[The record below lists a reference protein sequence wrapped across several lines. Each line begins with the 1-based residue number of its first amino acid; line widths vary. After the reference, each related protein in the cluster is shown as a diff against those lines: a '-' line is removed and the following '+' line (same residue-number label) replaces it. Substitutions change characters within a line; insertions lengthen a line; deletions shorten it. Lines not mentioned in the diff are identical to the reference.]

1 MESTGIVFTASGGQG
16 VITTAIILARSA
28 TIFEGKNAIQS
39 QSYGAAARGGATRAD
54 ILISEGNL
62 YYPKV
67 ETADVLVALMQEG
80 YDKYAHVLRPGGL
93 AIIDPRY
100 VKPGNSS
107 AKVLELPMYD
117 TVVKEIGKPIVYS
130 VCVLGALIGAT
141 DICKP
146 ESAISVIEDAMPPAF
161 FDMNK
166 KALEIGITLG
176 KEAA

>member
-1 MESTGIVFTASGGQG
+1 MKSTGIVFTASGGQG

-28 TIFEGKNAIQS
+28 TIFEGKNVIQS

-67 ETADVLVALMQEG
+67 EEADVLVALMQEG
-80 YDKYAHVLRPGGL
+80 YNKYANLIRPGGL
-93 AIIDPRY
+93 MIVDPRY
-100 VKPGNSS
+100 VKPTNMN
-107 AKVLELPMYD
+107 AKIVELPMYD

-130 VCVLGALIGAT
+130 VCVLGALIGMT
-141 DICKP
+141 GICKA
-146 ESAISVIEDAMPPAF
+146 ESAISVIQDAMPAAF

-166 KALEIGITLG
+166 KALELGITMG

>member
-67 ETADVLVALMQEG
+67 ESADVLVALMQEG
-80 YDKYAHVLRPGGL
+80 YDKYANVIRPGGL
-93 AIIDPRY
+93 MIVDPRY
-100 VKPGNSS
+100 VTPGNIN
-107 AKVLELPMYD
+107 AKIVPLPMYD

-130 VCVLGALIGAT
+130 VCVLGGLIGMT
-141 DICKP
+141 GICKP
-146 ESAISVIEDAMPPAF
+146 ESAINVIKDAMPPAF

-166 KALEIGITLG
+166 KALELGIALG
-176 KEAA
+176 KDAA

>member
-1 MESTGIVFTASGGQG
+1 METTGIVFTASGGQG
-16 VITTAIILARSA
+16 VITTAIILARAA

-67 ETADVLVALMQEG
+67 EEADVLVALMQEG
-80 YDKYAHVLRPGGL
+80 YDKYAHLIKPGAL
-93 AIIDPRY
+93 MIVDPRY
-100 VKPGNSS
+100 VTPGNIN
-107 AKVLELPMYD
+107 AKVVELPMYD

-130 VCVLGALIGAT
+130 VCVLGGLIGMT
-141 DICKP
+141 GICKP

-166 KALEIGITLG
+166 KALELGIALG
-176 KEAA
+176 KDAA

>member
-67 ETADVLVALMQEG
+67 EEADVLVALMQEG
-80 YDKYAHVLRPGGL
+80 YNKYAHLIRPGGL
-93 AIIDPRY
+93 MIVDPKY
-100 VKPGNSS
+100 VKPTNIN
-107 AKVLELPMYD
+107 AKIVELPMYD

-130 VCVLGALIGAT
+130 VCVLGALIGMT
-141 DICKP
+141 GICKA
-146 ESAISVIEDAMPPAF
+146 ESALSVIEDAMPAAF

-166 KALEIGITLG
+166 KALELGIAMG

>member
-1 MESTGIVFTASGGQG
+1 MESTGMVFTASGGQG
-16 VITTAIILARSA
+16 VITTAIILARAA

-67 ETADVLVALMQEG
+67 EKADIFVALMQEG
-80 YDKYAHVLRPGGL
+80 YDKYASVVRPGGL
-93 AIIDPRY
+93 AIVDPKY
-100 VKPGNSS
+100 VTPTKMS
-107 AKVLELPMYD
+107 AKIVELPMYD
-117 TVVKEIGKPIVYS
+117 TVVKELGKPIVYS
-130 VCVLGALIGAT
+130 VCVVGALIGMT
-141 DICKP
+141 GICKP
-146 ESAISVIEDAMPPAF
+146 ESAISVIKDAMPPAF
-161 FDMNK
+161 FDLNT

>member
-16 VITTAIILARSA
+16 VITTAIILARAA

-67 ETADVLVALMQEG
+67 EKADVFVALMQEG
-80 YDKYAHVLRPGGL
+80 YDKYASVIKPGGL
-93 AIIDPRY
+93 MIVDPKY
-100 VKPGNSS
+100 ITPTNMD
-107 AKVLELPMYD
+107 AKIVELPMYD

-130 VCVLGALIGAT
+130 VCVVGALIGMT
-141 DICKP
+141 GICKP
-146 ESAISVIEDAMPPAF
+146 ESAISVIEVAMPPAF
-161 FDMNK
+161 FDLNK
-166 KALEIGITLG
+166 KALEVGIALG
-176 KEAA
+176 KAAA

>member
-54 ILISEGNL
+54 ILISDGNL

-67 ETADVLVALMQEG
+67 EEADVFVALMQEG
-80 YDKYAHVLRPGGL
+80 YDKYVNVIKPGGL
-93 AIIDPRY
+93 MIIDPRY
-100 VKPGNSS
+100 VTPGNVN
-107 AKVLELPMYD
+107 AKILELPMYD

-130 VCVLGALIGAT
+130 VSVVGALIGAT
-141 DICKP
+141 GICKP

-166 KALEIGITLG
+166 QALELGIALA
-176 KEAA
+176 KDAA

>member
-16 VITTAIILARSA
+16 VITTAIILARAA

-54 ILISEGNL
+54 ILISDGNI

-67 ETADVLVALMQEG
+67 ESADVFVALMQEG
-80 YDKYAHVLRPGGL
+80 YNKYAHLIRPGGL
-93 AIIDPRY
+93 MIVDPRY
-100 VKPGNSS
+100 VKPSNIN
-107 AKVLELPMYD
+107 AKILELPMYD

-141 DICKP
+141 GICKP
-146 ESAISVIEDAMPPAF
+146 DSAISVIQDAMPPAF